1 MVSIINIP
9 KRKTIIKGEVTT
21 QVTTQAYVPDYK
33 IVSEIQYTSN
43 GEKLIIAKDIN
54 ETTITLDST
63 KNSKVII
70 KALTN
75 VRLLPDIGKI
85 DEEWDELQLDWG
97 ACVQFQFV
105 EGNWIILSSD
115 GLKMS

>member
-9 KRKTIIKGEVTT
+9 KRKIIIKGEVTT
-21 QVTTQAYVPDYK
+21 QVTTQSYVPDYK
-33 IVSEIQYTSN
+33 IVSELQYTSN

-105 EGNWIILSSD
+105 ESNWYILSSD
-115 GLKMS
+115 GIKNS

>member
-1 MVSIINIP
+1 MP
-9 KRKTIIKGEVTT
+9 EIIKIPQRKIITRSEQPQPQLPV
-21 QVTTQAYVPDYK
+21 DYK
-33 IVSEIQYTSN
+33 IVSEPNYTSN
-43 GEKLIIAKDIN
+43 GEKLIIAKNVD
-54 ETTITLDST
+54 ETIIVLDST
-63 KNSKVII
+63 KNQKITVKV
-70 KALTN
+70 LTN
-75 VRLLPDIGKI
+75 VTIRPDMNKI